1 MNSVININRR
11 GSRSGV
17 LKTLLTAMLATFLWT
32 SASEAALLSYTDRT
46 AFENALLS
54 FSVDNLDG
62 IVAGASSTFARPDF
76 TINTIDGADSYGCIN
91 QFGCNDNSSK
101 GFDNAYLLN
110 FVGNETYT
118 FGTAVNGFGFD
129 YDNPLNFSGSKAII
143 QGDISLTDA
152 GFFGVISD
160 VALSVFTVGN
170 TLSVN
175 NIGVYL
181 ITDNITYGTTSVSA
195 VPLPPSAILFG
206 TALLGLAGLRRRKR
220 KAA

>member
-32 SASEAALLSYTDRT
+32 SASEASLVSYTDRAT
-46 AFENALLS
+46 FEAALS
-54 FSVDNLDG
+54 PFSVDNLDG
-62 IVAGASSTFARPDF
+62 IAPGFNQEYIRSDF
-76 TINTIDGADSYGCIN
+76 TINAIGGFSIYGCIN
-91 QFGCNDNSSK
+91 QGACGDNSAK
-101 GFDNAYLLN
+101 GFDNAYLWN
-110 FVGNETYT
+110 YGGDETYT
-118 FGTAVNGFGFD
+118 FGAAVNGFGFD
-129 YDNPLNFSGSKAII
+129 YDNPVAFSGSHAII
-143 QGDISLTDA
+143 EGLISPSEA

-160 VALSVFTVGN
+160 VALSVFAAT
-170 TLSVN
+170 N
-175 NIGVYL
+175 NGSKL
-181 ITDNITYGTTSVSA
+181 IIDNITYGTTGTNGVSV